1 MSGFTFVHEVVK
13 EEQEMIMKKRLIAAS
28 AVALLVFALLVSSSL
43 AVAQSAS
50 LKIAEAE
57 NALRVAAKI
66 VIEAEKVGANV
77 SELVADLNRAADLL
91 ADAVTASA
99 NGNDGQATS
108 LAENSKSLAENVS
121 AEASELKSL
130 YSQSNIL
137 LSTVAFSGLGILV
150 FLGILAAIWIAFK
163 RAYTRR
169 MLKMRPEVVPN
180 VAS

>member
-1 MSGFTFVHEVVK
+1 
-13 EEQEMIMKKRLIAAS
+13 MIVKKRSIAAL
-28 AVALLVFALLVSSSL
+28 VGALLVFALIVSSSL

-57 NALRVAAKI
+57 NALNAAAKI

-77 SELVADLNRAADLL
+77 SDLVADLNRAADFL

-99 NGNDGQATS
+99 NGSDGQATS
-108 LAENSKSLAENVS
+108 LAENSKSLADNVS

-137 LSTVAFSGLGILV
+137 LSTMAFSGLGILV
-150 FLGILAAIWIAFK
+150 FLGILAVVWIAFR

-169 MLKMRPEVVPN
+169 ILKMRPEVVPN
-180 VAS
+180 VAT